1 MGQTE
6 TGEIMRLLTAAAIL
20 FFSIGGAASAKPPL
34 RDVSQID
41 DALMYVAIADAIR
54 KSCDNINARLI
65 RAYSE
70 LNRLKSVARDMGYT
84 EKEVE
89 RYVTSKDEKN
99 RMKAKA
105 EQFLQANGVRPDDTP
120 ALCRF
125 GQEQIQAQTEIGQLL
140 R

>member
-1 MGQTE
+1 MVLDE
-6 TGEIMRLLTAAAIL
+6 KMRLLTPALILALTLGSVDVPAIDN
-20 FFSIGGAASAKPPL
+20 G
-34 RDVSQID
+34 
-41 DALMYVAIADAIR
+41 LMNVAIADAIR

-70 LNRLKSVARDMGYT
+70 LNRLKALARDMGYT

-89 RYVTSKDEKN
+89 RYVTSREEKA

-105 EQFLQANGVRPDDTP
+105 EQFLAENGVRADDIP

-125 GQEQIQAQTEIGQLL
+125 GQRQIESQTEIGQLL

>member
-1 MGQTE
+1 M
-6 TGEIMRLLTAAAIL
+6 IVALS
-20 FFSIGGAASAKPPL
+20 FGGMASAKPPL
-34 RDVSQID
+34 RDVAAID
-41 DALMYVAIADAIR
+41 DALMHVAIADAIR

-89 RYVTSKDEKN
+89 QYVTSKEEKA

-105 EQFLQANGVRPDDTP
+105 EQFLQVNGVRPNDTP

-125 GQEQIQAQTEIGQLL
+125 GQSQIQAQTEIGQLL

>member
-1 MGQTE
+1 MVLDE
-6 TGEIMRLLTAAAIL
+6 KMRLLTPALIL
-20 FFSIGGAASAKPPL
+20 ALTLGSVASAKTPL
-34 RDVSQID
+34 RDVPAID
-41 DALMYVAIADAIR
+41 NGLMNVAIADAIR

-70 LNRLKSVARDMGYT
+70 LNRLKALARDMGYT

-89 RYVTSKDEKN
+89 RYVTSREEKA

-105 EQFLQANGVRPDDTP
+105 EQFLAENGVRADDLP

-125 GQEQIQAQTEIGQLL
+125 GQRQIESQTEIGQLL

>member
-1 MGQTE
+1 
-6 TGEIMRLLTAAAIL
+6 MRLLTPALIL
-20 FFSIGGAASAKPPL
+20 ALTLGSVVSAQTPL
-34 RDVSQID
+34 RDVPAID
-41 DALMYVAIADAIR
+41 NGLMNVAIADAIR

-70 LNRLKSVARDMGYT
+70 LNRLKALARDMGYT

-89 RYVTSKDEKN
+89 RYVTSREEKA

-105 EQFLQANGVRPDDTP
+105 EQFLAENGVRADDIP

-125 GQEQIQAQTEIGQLL
+125 GQRQIESQTEIGQLL

>member
-1 MGQTE
+1 
-6 TGEIMRLLTAAAIL
+6 MRLLTAILIAAL
-20 FFSIGGAASAKPPL
+20 SFGGAASAKQPL
-34 RDVSQID
+34 REVASID

-54 KSCDNINARLI
+54 KSCDTINARLI

-70 LNRLKSVARDMGYT
+70 LNRLKALARDMGYT
-84 EKEVE
+84 EEEVE
-89 RYVTSKDEKN
+89 AYVTSKSEKA
-99 RMKAKA
+99 RMKDKA
-105 EQFLQANGVRPDDTP
+105 EAFLQVNGVRPDDTP

>member
-1 MGQTE
+1 MVLDE
-6 TGEIMRLLTAAAIL
+6 KMRLLTPALIL
-20 FFSIGGAASAKPPL
+20 ALTLGSVVSAQTPL
-34 RDVSQID
+34 RDVPAID
-41 DALMYVAIADAIR
+41 NGLMNVAIADAIR

-70 LNRLKSVARDMGYT
+70 LNRLKALARDMGYT

-89 RYVTSKDEKN
+89 RYVTSREEKA

-105 EQFLQANGVRPDDTP
+105 EQFLAENGVRADDIP

-125 GQEQIQAQTEIGQLL
+125 GQRQIESQTEIGQLL

>member
-1 MGQTE
+1 
-6 TGEIMRLLTAAAIL
+6 MRFLTALVIVAL
-20 FFSIGGAASAKPPL
+20 SFGGMASAKPPL
-34 RDVSQID
+34 RDVAAID
-41 DALMYVAIADAIR
+41 DALMHVAIADAIR

-89 RYVTSKDEKN
+89 QYVTSKEEKA

-105 EQFLQANGVRPDDTP
+105 EQFLQVNGVRPNDTP

-125 GQEQIQAQTEIGQLL
+125 GQSQIQAQTEIGQLL

>member
-1 MGQTE
+1 
-6 TGEIMRLLTAAAIL
+6 MRLLTAILIAAL
-20 FFSIGGAASAKPPL
+20 SFGGAASAKQPL
-34 RDVSQID
+34 REVASID

-54 KSCDNINARLI
+54 KSCDTINARLI

-70 LNRLKSVARDMGYT
+70 LNRLKALARDMGYT
-84 EKEVE
+84 EEEVE
-89 RYVTSKDEKN
+89 AYVTSKSEKA
-99 RMKAKA
+99 RMKDKA
-105 EQFLQANGVRPDDTP
+105 EAFLQANGVRPDDTP

>member
-1 MGQTE
+1 
-6 TGEIMRLLTAAAIL
+6 MRILTAFLIAAL
-20 FFSIGGAASAKPPL
+20 SIGGAASAKPAL
-34 RDVSQID
+34 RDVVEID
-41 DALMYVAIADAIR
+41 NGLMHVAIADAIR
-54 KSCDNINARLI
+54 KSCDGINARLI

-89 RYVTSKDEKN
+89 RYVTSKDEKA
-99 RMKAKA
+99 RMKEKA
-105 EQFLQANGVRPDDTP
+105 EQFLFNNGVPANDIP

-125 GQEQIQAQTEIGQLL
+125 GQQQIQAQTDIGQLL

>member
-1 MGQTE
+1 
-6 TGEIMRLLTAAAIL
+6 MRLLTSALIL
-20 FFSIGGAASAKPPL
+20 ALTVASGVSAKTAL
-34 RDVSQID
+34 RDVPAID
-41 DALMYVAIADAIR
+41 NGLMHVAIADAIR
-54 KSCDNINARLI
+54 KSCDSINARLI

-70 LNRLKSVARDMGYT
+70 LNRLKALARDMGYT

-89 RYVTSKDEKN
+89 RYVTSKEEKA

-105 EQFLQANGVRPDDTP
+105 ERFLAENGVRADDIP

-125 GQEQIQAQTEIGQLL
+125 GEQQIQAQTDIGQLL

>member
-1 MGQTE
+1 
-6 TGEIMRLLTAAAIL
+6 MRILTATLIL
-20 FFSIGGAASAKPPL
+20 ALTAGTSALAKPSL
-34 RDVSQID
+34 RDVAEID
-41 DALMYVAIADAIR
+41 DGVMAVAIADAIR

-70 LNRLKSVARDMGYT
+70 LNRLKSIARDLGYT
-84 EKEVE
+84 AEEVE
-89 RYVTSKDEKN
+89 DYVTSKEEKA

-105 EQFLQANGVRPDDTP
+105 EQFLQENGVRPNDTP

-125 GQEQIQAQTEIGQLL
+125 GQTQIQSQTAIGQLL